1 MKVAVLGCGGFG
13 TALAV
18 TLARAGRDV
27 AMWGHD
33 AENTMRL
40 AKTRHNER
48 YLEGV
53 QLPDSV
59 RVTTD
64 PRAALQGAQ
73 CALVAVPTQHVR
85 SALSP
90 MAQQGALPRGLPLVS
105 LAKGLE
111 QSTGLRPSEVIAQA
125 AGDAERV
132 YVLSGPSHAEEV
144 ARSMPTTVVLAG
156 HDPNALQ
163 DLQALLST
171 PTFRIYR
178 NADVV
183 GVELCGA
190 LKNVMALA
198 AGIADG
204 LGCGDNTKAAILS
217 RGIVEMTRFGKACG
231 ADERT
236 FHGLAG
242 VGDLAV
248 TAFSRHGRNRA
259 FGERIGKGETVQQ
272 ALAASPKVAEGVWTS
287 RVVAERAHAM
297 QVEMPIADAV
307 SRVLW
312 FGLPPQQ
319 AVKALMERDPKA
331 EA

>member
-1 MKVAVLGCGGFG
+1 MSFSNVGIIGAGSWG
-13 TALAV
+13 TALALLLQGNKIPV
-18 TLARAGRDV
+18 TL
-27 AMWGHD
+27 WGHD
-33 AENTMRL
+33 EEHVRGIAERRENSP
-40 AKTRHNER
+40 
-48 YLEGV
+48 YLPGIAV
-53 QLPDSV
+53 PDSLRLTAELGDLSACDLLLLVTPSKAIREVAARLSASGV
-59 RVTTD
+59 RD
-64 PRAALQGAQ
+64 S
-73 CALVAVPTQHVR
+73 AVL
-85 SALSP
+85 LSCTK
-90 MAQQGALPRGLPLVS
+90 GVERGS
-105 LAKGLE
+105 
-111 QSTGLRPSEVIAQA
+111 GLRMSEVIAEHFPSHPLA
-125 AGDAERV
+125 
-132 YVLSGPSHAEEV
+132 VLSGPSHAEEV
-144 ARSMPTTVVLAG
+144 VRAMPTTVVLAG
-156 HDPNALQ
+156 HDPRALQ
-163 DLQALLST
+163 ELQAVLST

-178 NADVV
+178 NADVI

-236 FHGLAG
+236 FYGLAG

>member
-33 AENTMRL
+33 ADNTMRL

-48 YLEGV
+48 YLEDV
-53 QLPDSV
+53 RLPDSV
-59 RVTTD
+59 FVTTD

-85 SALSP
+85 SVLSP

-156 HDPNALQ
+156 HDPRALQ

>member
-33 AENTMRL
+33 PENTKAL
-40 AKTRHNER
+40 EAKRHNER

-53 QLPDSV
+53 RLPDSV
-59 RVTTD
+59 LVTTD
-64 PRAALQGAQ
+64 SQAALRGAA
-73 CALVAVPTQHVR
+73 CALVAVPTQHIR
-85 SALSP
+85 AALSP
-90 MAQQGALPRGLPLVS
+90 MAQQGQLRRGLPLVS
-105 LAKGLE
+105 LAKGME
-111 QSTGLRPSEVIAQA
+111 QSTGLRPSEVIAQVA
-125 AGDAERV
+125 APGECV

-144 ARSMPTTVVLAG
+144 ARSIPTTVVIAG
-156 HDPNALQ
+156 HDQRELH
-163 DLQALLST
+163 DLQGLLST

-236 FHGLAG
+236 FFGLAG